1 MKKTLLLF
9 SIVIALASANAQSL
23 TPSKPIILVDSITM
37 PHNILTF
44 IKPDD
49 IKAVQ
54 VERSKDND
62 IVYVTMKDHQVVLDL
77 LKHKMLSLNDL
88 KNTYVQAA
96 DRKKPILYVMD
107 YSLLTD
113 MASIRIPATY
123 YHKVNVV
130 KSDDTPYFKTVL
142 PNALIITINTVKM
155 MP

>member
-9 SIVIALASANAQSL
+9 CIVVALASANAQSL
-23 TPSKPIILVDSITM
+23 TPSKPIVVVDSITM

-49 IKAVQ
+49 IKATQ
-54 VERSKDND
+54 VEISKDND
-62 IVYVTMKDHQVVLDL
+62 IIYVTMKDHQVVLDL

-96 DRKKPILYVMD
+96 DRKKPVLYVMD
-107 YSLLTD
+107 FSLLTD
-113 MASIRIPATY
+113 TTGIRIPSMY

-130 KSDDTPYFKTVL
+130 KSEDTPYFKTVL
-142 PNALIITINTVKM
+142 PNALIMIINTIKM